1 MSPDGWGLGNT
12 TNKSVGTKLCY
23 HVHLS
28 THLNSCLVAKQL
40 FKMCPSNVYC
50 CPWCEKGHMHQ
61 LCHFSLCKMWRGMP
75 DNKAIVKMIITAWSE
90 I

>member
-1 MSPDGWGLGNT
+1 MSPDGWDLGNT

-40 FKMCPSNVYC
+40 LKMCPSNVYC
-50 CPWCEKGHMHQ
+50 CPWCEKGHMH
-61 LCHFSLCKMWRGMP
+61 HAAVSLFIMQNVEG
-75 DNKAIVKMIITAWSE
+75 NA
-90 I
+90 